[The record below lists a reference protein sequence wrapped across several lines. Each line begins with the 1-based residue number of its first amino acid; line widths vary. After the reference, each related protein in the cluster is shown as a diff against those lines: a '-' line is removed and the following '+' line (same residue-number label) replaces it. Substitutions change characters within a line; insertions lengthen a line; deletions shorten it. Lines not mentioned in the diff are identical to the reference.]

1 MGFISELKQY
11 FSPVCVHEVAVILIS
26 CRASQQHTK
35 QQTKSRSNAMNQN
48 INQSAVIEE
57 ISSEEAAGVMGG
69 RIFTRKVTARRLK
82 RIMTKK
88 NVVRMI
94 RLKNGHYTVKYKE
107 EIRRPKTTVS
117 QTNFRPAR
125 NWSFS

>member
-1 MGFISELKQY
+1 
-11 FSPVCVHEVAVILIS
+11 
-26 CRASQQHTK
+26 
-35 QQTKSRSNAMNQN
+35 MNQN
-48 INQSAVIEE
+48 LNQSAVIEE
-57 ISSEEAAGVMGG
+57 ISPEEAAGVMGG